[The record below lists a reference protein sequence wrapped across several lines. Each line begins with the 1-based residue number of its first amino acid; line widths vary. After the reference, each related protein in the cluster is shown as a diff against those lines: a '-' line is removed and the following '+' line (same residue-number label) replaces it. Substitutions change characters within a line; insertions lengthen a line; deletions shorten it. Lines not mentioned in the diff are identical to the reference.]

1 MSSEFSVRD
10 LWSAI
15 EPQLRDFCK
24 LRHKQWLANVDE
36 EQVLWTVMRAGENQ
50 DATSG
55 PVAFV
60 EGNVFCM
67 YLIGR
72 PWWGRRPVLQEE
84 IMFALPHRPIDLGR
98 ALRRMEADARY
109 YGCHGVVVGTSLSD
123 RDEALCRALRSHG
136 YNPVATEL
144 YKEIGAWDS

>member
-15 EPQLRDFCK
+15 EPQLREFCK
-24 LRHKQWLANVDE
+24 LRHKAWLSNVDE
-36 EQVLWTVMRAGENQ
+36 EQVLWTVLRAGEN
-50 DATSG
+50 DDPSRG

-60 EGNVFCM
+60 AGNVFCM
-67 YLIGR
+67 YQIGR
-72 PWWGRRPVLQEE
+72 PWWGKGPVLQEE
-84 IMFALPHRPIDLGR
+84 ILFALPNRPIDLGK
-98 ALRRMEADARY
+98 ALSKLRY
-109 YGCHGVVVGTSLSD
+109 AAAYNGCHGVVVGTSLSD

-136 YNPVATEL
+136 YSPVATEL